1 MHESWK
7 RTAIKTA
14 TKTCTKSATRYVLA
28 WIVFELKHTRREV
41 KFEQEQPPNS
51 LKFDFVAPVEK

>member
-14 TKTCTKSATRYVLA
+14 TKTCPKSATSYVLA

-41 KFEQEQPPNS
+41 KFEQNS
-51 LKFDFVAPVEK
+51 RQTAIKFDFVAPVEK